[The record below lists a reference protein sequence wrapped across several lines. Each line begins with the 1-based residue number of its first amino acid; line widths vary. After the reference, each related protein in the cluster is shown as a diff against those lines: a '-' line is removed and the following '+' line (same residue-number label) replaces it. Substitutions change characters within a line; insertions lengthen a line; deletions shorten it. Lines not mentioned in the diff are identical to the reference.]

1 MKTATP
7 WKAAQELVQGVR
19 PKWSRITSGKINL
32 RKELLSEICI
42 DESLAPLRQLR
53 SGLPGLYLISCAQH
67 GDQVAYDL
75 LAEIGIAPTFAR
87 PKRPGGVAVNA
98 ARDFVV
104 SVLAK
109 MLMMACPELS
119 YGANSATQEG
129 TSAVDLI
136 RKALEEAGLGCI
148 DYKASSEQAPVPR
161 SMEQA
166 VRRFQTNEKYR
177 ELCWSTTIGT

>member
-1 MKTATP
+1 MTATA
-7 WKAAQELVQGVR
+7 WEAAQHLVNQIR
-19 PKWSRITSGKINL
+19 PVWSGITSGKISL

-42 DESLAPLRQLR
+42 DESLTPLRQLR
-53 SGLPGLYLISCAQH
+53 PGLPGLYLISCAQH

-75 LAEIGIAPTFAR
+75 LAEIGMKPDFAR
-87 PKRPGGVAVNA
+87 PKQPGGVAINS
-98 ARDFVV
+98 ARDFAV
-104 SVLAK
+104 SILAK
-109 MLMMACPELS
+109 TLMMACPELS

-136 RKALEEAGLGCI
+136 RKALEDAGLGCI

-166 VRRFQTNEKYR
+166 IRRLETNEKYR
-177 ELCWSTTIGT
+177 ELYWRKAIDT